1 MYTQVVFILF
11 FFNKNNN
18 SNKNIKLYYFLDV
31 DFRQEILNK
40 YTTKARGQGWGNCYK
55 NDMLTKR
62 KR

>member
-40 YTTKARGQGWGNCYK
+40 YTTKAREQGWGSCYK